1 MKYIDDDELKKLPG
15 RRLAE
20 TETFTFDCFPG
31 IACFNQCCR
40 NLNLFLYPYDVIRLK
55 NRLAMSSNQF
65 IDRHVSV
72 VLRPAGFFPDV
83 LLRMQDENNSFCPFV
98 TETGCAV
105 YADRPDTCRKF
116 PMEQGVRYQTD
127 SGKTERIYF
136 FRPPD
141 FCRGPQ
147 EARSWTPADWARDP
161 DDVLYDKLTLEWA
174 ELKALFQNDPWGRE
188 GPEGPKAKMAF
199 MAVYNIDRFRDFV
212 FNSSFL
218 KRYKVKTAL
227 IKKMETEDVGLLRF
241 GFDWV
246 RFLLWGQKTDRLRLR
261 KLK

>member
-31 IACFNQCCR
+31 ILCFNQCCR

-55 NRLAMSSNQF
+55 NSLAISSDQF
-65 IDRHVSV
+65 IDRYVSV

-83 LLRMQDENNSFCPFV
+83 LLRMQDENNSLCPFV
-98 TETGCAV
+98 TPAGCKV

-116 PMEQGVRYQTD
+116 PMEEGVRYHPD
-127 SGKTERIYF
+127 SGKIERIYF

-141 FCRGPQ
+141 FCQGPQ
-147 EARSWTPADWARDP
+147 EARTRTPAGWARDAE
-161 DDVLYDKLTLEWA
+161 DVLYDKLTLEWA

-199 MAVYNIDRFRDFV
+199 MAVYNIDRFREFV

-218 KRYKVKTAL
+218 KRYKVKAAL
-227 IKKMETEDVGLLRF
+227 IKKMETEDLALLRL

-246 RFLLWGQKTDRLRLR
+246 KFLLWGTQSKKFRPR
-261 KLK
+261 

>member
-1 MKYIDDDELKKLPG
+1 MKYIYDDELKKLSG
-15 RRLAE
+15 KRLAE

-31 IACFNQCCR
+31 IPCFNQCCR
-40 NLNLFLYPYDVIRLK
+40 NLNLFLYPFDVVRLK
-55 NRLAMSSNQF
+55 NRLAVSSDQF

-72 VLRPAGFFPDV
+72 VLRPGGFFPDV
-83 LLRMQDENNSFCPFV
+83 LLRMQDNNNSLCPFV
-98 TETGCAV
+98 TQAGCGV

-116 PMEQGVRYQTD
+116 PMEEGVRFHPD

-141 FCRGPQ
+141 FCQGPQ
-147 EARSWTPADWARDP
+147 EARTRTPAGWACDP
-161 DDVLYDKLTLEWA
+161 EDMLYDKLTLEWA

-188 GPEGPKAKMAF
+188 GPEGPKAKMTF
-199 MAVYNIDRFRDFV
+199 MAVYNIDRFREFV

-227 IKKMETEDVGLLRF
+227 IKKMETEDLALLRF

-246 RFLLWGQKTDRLRLR
+246 RLLLWGTQSKKFRPR
-261 KLK
+261 

>member
-1 MKYIDDDELKKLPG
+1 MKYIDVDKLDELPG

-31 IACFNQCCR
+31 ILCFNQCCR

-55 NRLAMSSNQF
+55 NRLAMSSDQF
-65 IDRHVSV
+65 IDRYVSV
-72 VLRPAGFFPDV
+72 VLRTGSFLPDV
-83 LLRMQDENNSFCPFV
+83 LLRMQDDNNSFCPFM
-98 TETGCAV
+98 TEAGCAV

-116 PMEQGVRYQTD
+116 PMEQGVRYHVD

-136 FRPPD
+136 FKPPD
-141 FCRGPQ
+141 FCQGPQ
-147 EARSWTPADWARDP
+147 ESRTRTPADWARDP
-161 DDVLYDKLTLEWA
+161 DGVLYDKLTLEWA

-188 GPEGPKAKMAF
+188 GPEGPKAKMVF

-227 IKKMETEDVGLLRF
+227 IKKMETEDPELLRF

-246 RFLLWGQKTDRLRLR
+246 KFLLWGTRSKKFRSR
-261 KLK
+261 

>member
-1 MKYIDDDELKKLPG
+1 MKSIKLEDIGQVPG
-15 RRLAE
+15 KRLRG
-20 TETFTFDCFPG
+20 TDRFTFQCRPELS
-31 IACFNQCCR
+31 CFNQCCR

-55 NRLAMSSNQF
+55 NRLAMSSDQF
-65 IDRHVSV
+65 IDRYVSV

-83 LLRMQDENNSFCPFV
+83 LLRMQDDNNSLCPFV
-98 TETGCAV
+98 TPEGCAV
-105 YADRPDTCRKF
+105 YADRPDTCRKL
-116 PMEQGVRYQTD
+116 PMEEGVRHHPG
-127 SGKTERIYF
+127 SGKTERVYF

-141 FCRGPQ
+141 FCQGPR
-147 EARSWTPADWARDP
+147 EARTWTPAGWARDP

-218 KRYKVKTAL
+218 NRYKVKTAL
-227 IKKMETEDVGLLRF
+227 IKKMETEDPELLRF

-246 RFLLWGQKTDRLRLR
+246 KFLLWGTRSKKFRPR
-261 KLK
+261 